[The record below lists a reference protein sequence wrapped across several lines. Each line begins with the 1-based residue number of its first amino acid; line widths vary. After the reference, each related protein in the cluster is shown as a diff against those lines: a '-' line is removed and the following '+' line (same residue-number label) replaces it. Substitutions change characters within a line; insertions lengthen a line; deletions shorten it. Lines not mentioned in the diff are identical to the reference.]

1 MKMTHNEFKLY
12 FRKLI
17 ELSLLFFCCITL
29 SSCSTDSKSSLYKK
43 LSKEDP
49 TNFQYQGHYK
59 IGKEYTVRG
68 RTYKPV
74 KDNKFTQV
82 GMASWY
88 GSGAGARSKS
98 NFHGKKTA
106 NGDKFNKHMLTC
118 AHPKLPLPSL
128 VKVTNLKNNKSVIL
142 MVNDRGPFK
151 KNRILDV
158 SERAATILGFK
169 NQGVTKVKLQYL
181 HQETEQFLKTI
192 ALKPKENSIAKKKVA
207 QKKCTVNCHIKLVN
221 LRHKLAITQID

>member
-1 MKMTHNEFKLY
+1 MKMKHSEFKPY
-12 FRKLI
+12 FCKLI
-17 ELSLLFFCCITL
+17 ELLLLFFCCAIL
-29 SSCSTDSKSSLYKK
+29 SSCSVDSKSSVYKK
-43 LSKEDP
+43 LSQEDP

-59 IGKEYTVRG
+59 IGKEYTVKG
-68 RTYKPV
+68 KTYKPI
-74 KDNKFTQV
+74 KSNNFTQV
-82 GMASWY
+82 GIASWY

-118 AHPKLPLPSL
+118 AHPRLPLPSL

-151 KNRILDV
+151 TSRIIDV
-158 SERAATILGFK
+158 SEKAATILGFK
-169 NQGVTKVKLQYL
+169 SQGVAKVKVQYL
-181 HQETEQFLKTI
+181 PKDTEDFLHKI

-221 LRHKLAITQID
+221 LKHKLAITQID

>member
-1 MKMTHNEFKLY
+1 MKMTHSEFKLY
-12 FRKLI
+12 SCKLI
-17 ELSLLFFCCITL
+17 ELLLLFFCCTIL
-29 SSCSTDSKSSLYKK
+29 SSCSVDSKSHLYKK

-59 IGKEYTVRG
+59 IGKKYTVRG
-68 RTYKPV
+68 RTYKPIT
-74 KDNKFTQV
+74 DNNFTQV
-82 GMASWY
+82 GTASWY
-88 GSGAGARSKS
+88 GSGAGPRSKS

-151 KNRILDV
+151 KSRIIDV
-158 SERAATILGFK
+158 SEKAATILGFK
-169 NQGVTKVKLQYL
+169 NQGVTKVKVQYL
-181 HQETEQFLKTI
+181 HHDTQDFLQKI
-192 ALKPKENSIAKKKVA
+192 ALKPKENAIAKKKIA

-221 LRHKLAITQID
+221 LKHNLAITQRD